1 MDIIVYT
8 DGSTLNNQHK
18 GHRKGGIGVFFG
30 NNDSRNKSIKLI
42 ESATNKVTNQVAEIS
57 ACIEAI
63 ESIILQPNIYKSIL
77 IKSDSMYTINC
88 ITKWCK
94 TWEKKCWKKSDG
106 KIIENIE
113 LIQKLYNYSNNH
125 NVRYEHIKA
134 HKTQPAVDSP
144 KYADWYGNM
153 MADKLATSASM
164 S

>member
-30 NNDSRNKSIKLI
+30 NNDPRNKSIKLI

-63 ESIILQPNIYKSIL
+63 ESIDKNTCKSIL

-94 TWEKKCWKKSDG
+94 TWEKKGWKKSDG
-106 KIIENIE
+106 KIIENLE
-113 LIQKLYNYSNNH
+113 LIQKLYNYSNKY
-125 NVRYEHIKA
+125 NVLYEHIKA
-134 HKTQPAVDSP
+134 HKSQPALDSP

-153 MADKLATSASM
+153 MADMLATSASM
-164 S
+164 SS

>member
-30 NNDSRNKSIKLI
+30 NNDPRNKSIKLI

-63 ESIILQPNIYKSIL
+63 ESIDKDTCKSIL

-94 TWEKKCWKKSDG
+94 TWEKKGWKKSDG
-106 KIIENIE
+106 KIIENLE
-113 LIQKLYNYSNNH
+113 LIQKLYNYSNNY
-125 NVRYEHIKA
+125 NVCYEHIKA
-134 HKTQPAVDSP
+134 HTSQPPVDSS

-153 MADKLATSASM
+153 MADNLATRASM
-164 S
+164 SS

>member
-1 MDIIVYT
+1 MDIVIYT

-30 NNDSRNKSIKLI
+30 NNDPRNKSIELI
-42 ESATNKVTNQVAEIS
+42 ESATNKVTNQVAEIK

-63 ESIILQPNIYKSIL
+63 ESIDKNIYKSIL

-94 TWEKKCWKKSDG
+94 TWEKKGWKKSDG
-106 KIIENIE
+106 KIIENLE
-113 LIQKLYNYSNNH
+113 LIQKLYKYSNDY
-125 NVRYEHIKA
+125 NVRYEHVRA
-134 HKTQPAVDSP
+134 HKTQPDVNSP

-153 MADKLATSASM
+153 MADKLATCASM
-164 S
+164 GS